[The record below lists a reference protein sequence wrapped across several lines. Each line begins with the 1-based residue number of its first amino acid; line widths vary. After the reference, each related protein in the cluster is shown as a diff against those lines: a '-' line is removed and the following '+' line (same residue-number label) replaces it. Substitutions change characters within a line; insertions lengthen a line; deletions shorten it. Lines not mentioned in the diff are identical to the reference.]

1 MDNFDLR
8 KYLAEGRLLK
18 EELTPP
24 MEDYLLGMFEEFV
37 MGNDNEYPIG
47 TEMETRYEEIE
58 KGDDDLYGEEKAK
71 LFYDTRDFLNTQG
84 PTTLMRKQGKGIELI
99 FSIDGDDIVLNWI
112 EPDWD
117 NLAEGKLLKE
127 TIDFPEMEDE
137 FEGYQDAMLG
147 SDEEY
152 LQGVIDDAPE
162 EFLDLNGGYYEVA
175 LGIEQ
180 GRYSAEEAVEL
191 AKSWAKE
198 KLTGLSENKLIK

>member
-8 KYLAEGRLLK
+8 KYLAEGRLIK

-84 PTTLMRKQGKGIELI
+84 PITLMRKQGKSIELI
-99 FSIDGDDIVLNWI
+99 FSVDGDDIVLNWI

-117 NLAEGKLLKE
+117 NLAEGKLLK
-127 TIDFPEMEDE
+127 
-137 FEGYQDAMLG
+137 
-147 SDEEY
+147 
-152 LQGVIDDAPE
+152 
-162 EFLDLNGGYYEVA
+162 
-175 LGIEQ
+175 
-180 GRYSAEEAVEL
+180 
-191 AKSWAKE
+191 
-198 KLTGLSENKLIK
+198 

>member
-8 KYLAEGRLLK
+8 KYLAEGRLIK

-99 FSIDGDDIVLNWI
+99 FSVDGDDIVLNWI

-117 NLAEGKLLKE
+117 NLAEGKLLK
-127 TIDFPEMEDE
+127 
-137 FEGYQDAMLG
+137 
-147 SDEEY
+147 
-152 LQGVIDDAPE
+152 
-162 EFLDLNGGYYEVA
+162 
-175 LGIEQ
+175 
-180 GRYSAEEAVEL
+180 
-191 AKSWAKE
+191 
-198 KLTGLSENKLIK
+198 

>member
-8 KYLAEGRLLK
+8 KYLAEGKLLK

-58 KGDDDLYGEEKAK
+58 KGDDDLYGEEEAK

-117 NLAEGKLLKE
+117 NLAENKLLK
-127 TIDFPEMEDE
+127 
-137 FEGYQDAMLG
+137 
-147 SDEEY
+147 
-152 LQGVIDDAPE
+152 
-162 EFLDLNGGYYEVA
+162 
-175 LGIEQ
+175 
-180 GRYSAEEAVEL
+180 
-191 AKSWAKE
+191 
-198 KLTGLSENKLIK
+198 

>member
-99 FSIDGDDIVLNWI
+99 FSVDGDDIVLNWI

-117 NLAEGKLLKE
+117 NLAEGKLLK
-127 TIDFPEMEDE
+127 
-137 FEGYQDAMLG
+137 
-147 SDEEY
+147 
-152 LQGVIDDAPE
+152 
-162 EFLDLNGGYYEVA
+162 
-175 LGIEQ
+175 
-180 GRYSAEEAVEL
+180 
-191 AKSWAKE
+191 
-198 KLTGLSENKLIK
+198 